1 MVCTFFFIVLPAL
14 VCRALYWVFG
24 FFTGIGAAKKT
35 DETKKDAGA
44 KQVEGSG
51 CPYHA
56 LLKFFGFQ
64 VPEKKQVAPV
74 ADAAAAP
81 ETADKTVKAE

>member
-1 MVCTFFFIVLPAL
+1 M
-14 VCRALYWVFG
+14 
-24 FFTGIGAAKKT
+24 
-35 DETKKDAGA
+35 
-44 KQVEGSG
+44 EGSG

-64 VPEKKQVAPV
+64 VPEKKQEAPA